1 VLRLEASGADLSP
14 AVQRAIDAVVQKKS
28 TEQELEAAMMQFEQ
42 MEEIQEVKQQLNRA
56 SMAGMAEKIDFLA

>member
-1 VLRLEASGADLSP
+1 LEASGADLSP

>member
-1 VLRLEASGADLSP
+1 MEASGADLSP